1 MLNSLIIYAI
11 SSLVV
16 TVIPGPTMLLALS
29 NGTSRK
35 TEVIIMGV
43 LGAACSDLILISA
56 VALGLGAVMVAS
68 ESLFSVVKWMGVI
81 YLLWLTVSLLRA
93 KVSSQVCVESN
104 TLLPHAISGTS
115 AFIRSL
121 LAALSNP
128 KGLLFFSAFLPQFL
142 DITQPSIPQYLS
154 FALLT
159 VTIDVIIMTIYAIAG
174 YCAALYLSVSCLK
187 WMNRISAA
195 TLACMATGLAL
206 YRRQV

>member
-1 MLNSLIIYAI
+1 MLNTLVFYAV
-11 SSLVV
+11 SSLAV

-29 NGTSRK
+29 NGTTRRA
-35 TEVIIMGV
+35 EVIIMGI
-43 LGAACSDLILISA
+43 LGAACSDIILISA

-68 ESLFSVVKWMGVI
+68 ETLFSVVKWVGVI
-81 YLLWLTVSLLRA
+81 YLLWLAVSLFRA
-93 KVSSQVCVESN
+93 KISSRIHTEANAVHPN
-104 TLLPHAISGTS
+104 AIGGKS

-121 LAALSNP
+121 FAALSNP
-128 KGLLFFSAFLPQFL
+128 KGLLFFGAFLPQFL
-142 DITQPSIPQYLS
+142 DITQPAVPQYLS

-159 VTIDVIIMTIYAIAG
+159 VVIDVIIMAFYAVAG
-174 YCAALYLSVSCLK
+174 CYAARYLSVSYLK